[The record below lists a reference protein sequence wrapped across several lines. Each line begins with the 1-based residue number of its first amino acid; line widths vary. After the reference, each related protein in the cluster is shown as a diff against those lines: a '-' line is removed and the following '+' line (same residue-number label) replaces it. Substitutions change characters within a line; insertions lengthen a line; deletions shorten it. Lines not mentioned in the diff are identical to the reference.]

1 MCSSEIDLVIVT
13 LSSILLQISD
23 NDMLTQAGQEGGSA
37 QDPSGWAHSSLNL
50 QREIAVWH
58 TVPLWI
64 IDVCRRG
71 RKPRVID
78 SGPNAESSP
87 NNLRKN
93 SILSDRSINIIDT
106 RRHLFSFE
114 SLCKAVLPLY
124 RDVIRIP
131 DWDTYLPAF
140 GWNIELL
147 IFGSVS
153 WSGFHRILL
162 WDRGQHLLER
172 YHRGPLHQHGGPC
185 QGTIT

>member
-1 MCSSEIDLVIVT
+1 MCSSEIDLVIIT

-23 NDMLTQAGQEGGSA
+23 NDMSTQAGQEGGSA
-37 QDPSGWAHSSLNL
+37 QDPSRWAHDSLDL

-64 IDVCRRG
+64 IDICHRG

-87 NNLRKN
+87 DSLRK
-93 SILSDRSINIIDT
+93 SSVLSDRFINIIDT
-106 RRHLFSFE
+106 RQHLFSFE
-114 SLCKAVLPLY
+114 SLCKVILPLY
-124 RDVIRIP
+124 RDVIRII
-131 DWDTYLPAF
+131 DRDTYLPAF

-153 WSGFHRILL
+153 WSGFH
-162 WDRGQHLLER
+162 W
-172 YHRGPLHQHGGPC
+172 
-185 QGTIT
+185 